1 LPSVPVCPSTVTLR
15 VDPRCGD
22 DVDTVTDAPS
32 PVTSTILL
40 ALALMVSLTAE
51 NDPVL
56 VHSSE
61 APAVPG
67 LP

>member
-1 LPSVPVCPSTVTLR
+1 VTLT
-15 VDPRCGD
+15 VEPRCGD
-22 DVDTVTDAPS
+22 DVETLTATPS
-32 PVTSTILL
+32 PVTSAILL
-40 ALALMVSLTAE
+40 ALALMVSLTPE

-56 VHSSE
+56 VHSSA